1 MANPAGESIEPCFS
15 RCCPREKTGRIFRR
29 FPGPARVLFGFLAL
43 LSFMPASPAYTND
56 AHGNETSRTFAYG
69 TAIAGTM
76 TSLWHPTFRLGTTV
90 AAAPIN
96 PAHAE
101 KAV

>member
-1 MANPAGESIEPCFS
+1 MGANPAGQSIDPCFS
-15 RCCPREKTGRIFRR
+15 RYCPREKTGRIFRR
-29 FPGPARVLFGFLAL
+29 FPGPAGVPFGFLAL
-43 LSFMPASPAYTND
+43 LSVMPAS
-56 AHGNETSRTFAYG
+56 YG

-76 TSLWHPTFRLGTTV
+76 TTLWHPTFRLGATV
-90 AAAPIN
+90 AASLIN